1 MVSLPLTVLLFV
13 RPTMIGIRDGGLFS
27 SGFSAESLKMR
38 CFLSASSSFEELFP
52 LLLFKRVTLRTGI
65 LDFCWT
71 EERRPLS
78 PSFCRLS
85 MQDAI
90 AFYITAVFDTGL
102 KATTFSKL
110 CRLVLLCF
118 ANFLV
123 GLSVKNITNLLL
135 RISMLT
141 APIAEANDWVLS
153 KIHGNRLRSF
163 RHKQPDIVRLLAHS
177 ALLLE
182 IQSSFLHAIWE
193 LWIILLL

>member
-1 MVSLPLTVLLFV
+1 
-13 RPTMIGIRDGGLFS
+13 
-27 SGFSAESLKMR
+27 MR
-38 CFLSASSSFEELFP
+38 CFLLASSLDEELFP

-71 EERRPLS
+71 EERRSLS
-78 PSFCRLS
+78 PSICRLS

-90 AFYITAVFDTGL
+90 AVYITAGFDAGL
-102 KATTFSKL
+102 KTTTFSKL

-141 APIAEANDWVLS
+141 APIAEAND
-153 KIHGNRLRSF
+153 
-163 RHKQPDIVRLLAHS
+163 
-177 ALLLE
+177 
-182 IQSSFLHAIWE
+182 
-193 LWIILLL
+193 